1 MRVTRARSLLPT
13 VLQRISHYSDMKLK
27 LTSFIFPVLAGAFVA
42 AGVSGCSL
50 LEKSGVVKQNGSEG
64 TVTEVPAES
73 TSTIKPLVPP
83 SKSRKASS
91 VSADKSRK
99 NTKGVKNSKKTNKQ
113 KAEAVKEHQQILKTT
128 GEDPTRRESVDQA
141 VIPSPKGNATHQ
153 HEPLLQTPD
162 VPVDF
167 SINGEWTIFK
177 VRNNLVGGE
186 ERPYVNFDLA
196 AKRFYGSNG
205 CNYINGDLRLEGRF
219 QITLE
224 NMITSM
230 KMCQDAEYEYLI
242 NLALSDVRSFAVRP
256 DGSETYLDMKSENGT
271 TILVLRRHNMDFLNG
286 AWLITELNGTEL
298 KGEDDATITINIP
311 DLKIHGSTGC
321 NIFNGKL
328 FIDPDKRRSMQF
340 AEITTTRMACPD
352 PNREMELLL
361 ALEEVEHARLNG
373 KDTVEMYGKDGDVLI
388 VLTRLHITQENQ

>member
-1 MRVTRARSLLPT
+1 
-13 VLQRISHYSDMKLK
+13 MKLK
-27 LTSFIFPVLAGAFVA
+27 FTSYIFPVLAGAIA
-42 AGVSGCSL
+42 ATGISGCSL
-50 LEKSGVVKQNGSEG
+50 LEKSGVVKQNGSDG
-64 TVTEVPAES
+64 TVTEAPAGS
-73 TSTIKPLVPP
+73 ASAIKPLTPP
-83 SKSRKASS
+83 TKNRQTSS
-91 VSADKSRK
+91 TPSDKNRK
-99 NTKGVKNSKKTNKQ
+99 NAKGVKNSKKSKKQ
-113 KAEAVKEHQQILKTT
+113 KAEAIKEQQQILKTT
-128 GEDPTRRESVDQA
+128 GEDPSKRESVDQA
-141 VIPSPKGNATHQ
+141 AVIPSSNGSASHR
-153 HEPLLQTPD
+153 HEPLLQTPE
-162 VPVDF
+162 VPADF

-177 VRNNLVGGE
+177 VRGNLVGGE

-256 DGSETYLDMKSENGT
+256 DGSETYLDMKSGNGN

-286 AWLITELNGTEL
+286 AWLITELNGTEFE
-298 KGEDDATITINIP
+298 GEEDGTITVNIP

-321 NIFNGKL
+321 NIFNGEL

-340 AEITTTRMACPD
+340 AGITTTRMACPE

-361 ALEEVEHARLNG
+361 ALEEVEHARLKD
-373 KDTVEMYGKDGDVLI
+373 KDTVELYGKDGDVLI
-388 VLTRLHITQENQ
+388 VLTRLHITQEAQ